1 MATNTPLQSITLTS
15 ATQYV
20 YFTNISQNYTDLI
33 VVASVR
39 QTTANQDGY
48 LRFNGDNSSI
58 YADQVFRAN
67 GSAASATKDDSAAG
81 IDIGVMP
88 TSSSA
93 IGVYQAL
100 TLNVMNYTNTNMYKS
115 VFIRTGNDSYTHQL
129 IGTWRSTDA
138 ITSLSLESRNSGYFA
153 AGSTFDLYGIKSGAQ
168 KATGGDV
175 VVTDG
180 TYWYHAFRNSGT
192 FTPTVALTADVLVV
206 AGGGGGGSNSAGG
219 GGAGGV
225 FYATAQTVATAQTIT
240 VGAGGGLAANGSNS
254 TFASLTAAVGG
265 GRGGAAST
273 GFAGGSGGGGAGYT
287 GTGTI
292 AGGAS
297 TQTGTGGT
305 GYGNAGGTGVDTDGR
320 GGGGG
325 GAGAVGGNSSG
336 NNAGAG
342 GAGNN
347 TWSAWLNATG
357 TGVSG
362 YIAGGG
368 GGGAVTN
375 YGASGSGGGGQGG
388 NRSQIPANGTA
399 NTGGGG
405 GGVSDGGNS
414 GGQGLGGSGLII
426 VRYAV

>member
-265 GRGGAAST
+265 GRGGNS
-273 GFAGGSGGGGAGYT
+273 GVGSAGGSGGGGSGYT
-287 GTGTI
+287 GGAASTR

-305 GYGNAGGTGVDTDGR
+305 GYGYAGGYGADSDGR

-325 GAGAVGGNSSG
+325 GSAMVGFDGSGGAAGDGGDGTAAFSTWLTAVGISTSG
-336 NNAGAG
+336 GK
-342 GAGNN
+342 
-347 TWSAWLNATG
+347 
-357 TGVSG
+357 
-362 YIAGGG
+362 IAGGG
-368 GGGAVTN
+368 GGGAVTT
-375 YGASGSGGGGQGG
+375 YGAG
-388 NRSQIPANGTA
+388 
-399 NTGGGG
+399 GGGG